1 MQIPPIS
8 KAGEVV
14 TLEVGVLFVWEPLD
28 LICVCLRGMGFSAAT
43 GFSATR
49 VREALVRFVRAE
61 LVRQLM
67 AYVNGL
73 RRRLLYGCGRFSE
86 WALVLQ

>member
-1 MQIPPIS
+1 
-8 KAGEVV
+8 
-14 TLEVGVLFVWEPLD
+14 
-28 LICVCLRGMGFSAAT
+28 MGFSAAT

-67 AYVNGL
+67 AYVDGL
-73 RRRLLYGCGRFSE
+73 RRRLL
-86 WALVLQ
+86 